1 LQYAISGTL
10 VLDFYFYQMIE
21 AQKLTTTKAAN
32 GKRRQFG
39 GLVLLQKTLGT
50 VYYVYNGQ
58 ARTIE

>member
-1 LQYAISGTL
+1 MKYMANLSLGL
-10 VLDFYFYQMIE
+10 LFFYQTTE
-21 AQKLTTTKAAN
+21 AQKLTTTKAAI
-32 GKRRQFG
+32 GKGRQFG